1 MNGARPRASRTRPD
15 SEARGSAPVRRLPA
29 GLGALS
35 RLPDVSI
42 AGVVAAVALAVIGA
56 VSFGLLGG
64 PLPDLQLG
72 GRSGVGDVPNRTPNA
87 TQVFTPDLPDK
98 PHVRGTILFAKSGNI
113 WSVSGDDVISR
124 ITSGGHEMSPAW
136 SPDGRTIYYLD
147 IQEKKALVPFEGSE
161 SPYTLDYPVL
171 SRMAPD
177 GTGTQ
182 AIQDGLY
189 SWAGG
194 RYEYFYG
201 IWQPAISP
209 DGRTFAIISDSPDPF
224 TLDYTL
230 QLLPV
235 KGGTPTRLQLPED
248 YGVGHNDPAWS
259 PDGTQVAFSYNHRDG
274 ALGRP
279 RIGLYTVKTGRV
291 RFLTDFGFAQ
301 PSFSP
306 DGSLIVAVRTT
317 PRGRDVVL
325 LDSASGA
332 EVLRVTDDGRSFAP
346 VWSPAGDQVAFL
358 RANGMSIDLV
368 VVTLGGKGRALSVT
382 AQEQL
387 TSQSGLD
394 GTSRPSWFI
403 PASELP
409 APATATPVPST
420 RASPGLASPAP
431 SGT

>member
-1 MNGARPRASRTRPD
+1 VNGARPRASRTGPAAERHPPVPARRP
-15 SEARGSAPVRRLPA
+15 PA
-29 GLGALS
+29 GLGGLS
-35 RLPDVSI
+35 GLPNVSI
-42 AGVVAAVALAVIGA
+42 AGVVAAVALAAIGA
-56 VSFGLLGG
+56 LSFGLLGG
-64 PLPDLQLG
+64 PLPDLPIG
-72 GRSGVGDVPNRTPNA
+72 GRGGAGDVPNRTPNA

-113 WSVSGDDVISR
+113 WAVTGDDAISR
-124 ITSGGHEMSPAW
+124 ITNGGHEMFPTW
-136 SPDGRTIYYLD
+136 SSDGKTIYYLD
-147 IQEKKALVPFEGSE
+147 IREKKAIVPSEGSD

-171 SRMAPD
+171 SRMAAD
-177 GTGTQ
+177 GSG
-182 AIQDGLY
+182 AKEIQDGLY

-201 IWQPAISP
+201 IWQPALSP

-230 QLLPV
+230 QLLPA
-235 KGGTPTRLQLPED
+235 KGGAPTRLQLPED
-248 YGVGHNDPAWS
+248 YGMGHNDPAWS
-259 PDGTQVAFSYNHRDG
+259 PDGAQIAFTYNHRDG

-279 RIGLYTVKTGRV
+279 RIALYTVKTGHQ

-306 DGSLIVAVRTT
+306 DGHLLAAVRTT
-317 PRGRDVVL
+317 ARGRDVVL
-325 LDSASGA
+325 LDAVTGA
-332 EVLRVTDDGRSFAP
+332 EVLRVTDDGHSFAP
-346 VWSPAGDQVAFL
+346 AWSPAGDQVAFL

-368 VVTLGGKGRALSVT
+368 VVTLGGAGRTLSTT

-403 PASELP
+403 PASQLPSP
-409 APATATPVPST
+409 APATP
-420 RASPGLASPAP
+420 ASPRGVSPSPSASA
-431 SGT
+431 GG